1 MNGLKFIRTRCNIS
15 LNELA
20 DILDVS
26 RQQVSAW
33 ENGVKPIS
41 QKRLNQLSKYFGV
54 DEKYFLDISED
65 DKEFIV
71 SKALYRRQDNEKEIY
86 CFVKQGEMEDDFKY
100 RPFSYPNFEE
110 SLDEQMIR
118 AKKKNK
124 DTIEGIQEAMR
135 YFGKPDK
142 IIEEISAINR
152 GCKVYDALTKY
163 LRQMPKEAPGTIIL
177 YYNMVRNVLFSLL
190 IANGLMSKEELEKEN
205 EQLKKENAELREQL
219 VDYLDAK
226 EENAKL
232 WKYYELK
239 KENPSYDILPAG
251 VLRRDANDDFYSF
264 TLDKGSTDN
273 VEKND
278 PVITENGLIGWVSDV
293 ELTTCRVR
301 TILSPDTKASAID
314 KKTSDNGIISGNAEY
329 CDDNL
334 TCLTK
339 IAENNK
345 IKVGDIVVTSGT
357 GGVYPKNLIIGKVK
371 ELKFNSYDTTRYAVV
386 EPYEDIRTVTSAAII
401 TDFDGKGEV
410 KK

>member
-163 LRQMPKEAPGTIIL
+163 LRQMPNEDPGSIIL

-190 IANGLMSKEELEKEN
+190 IANGLMSKEELEKEFEHN
-205 EQLKKENAELREQL
+205 IGSKLYDDMEWIYEQADIFKKRYDYKVKLVEEQRIKFQ
-219 VDYLDAK
+219 K
-226 EENAKL
+226 EE
-232 WKYYELK
+232 
-239 KENPSYDILPAG
+239 
-251 VLRRDANDDFYSF
+251 
-264 TLDKGSTDN
+264 
-273 VEKND
+273 
-278 PVITENGLIGWVSDV
+278 
-293 ELTTCRVR
+293 
-301 TILSPDTKASAID
+301 
-314 KKTSDNGIISGNAEY
+314 
-329 CDDNL
+329 
-334 TCLTK
+334 
-339 IAENNK
+339 
-345 IKVGDIVVTSGT
+345 
-357 GGVYPKNLIIGKVK
+357 
-371 ELKFNSYDTTRYAVV
+371 
-386 EPYEDIRTVTSAAII
+386 
-401 TDFDGKGEV
+401 
-410 KK
+410 

>member
-135 YFGKPDK
+135 YFGKPD
-142 IIEEISAINR
+142 
-152 GCKVYDALTKY
+152 
-163 LRQMPKEAPGTIIL
+163 
-177 YYNMVRNVLFSLL
+177 NMVRNVLFSLL
-190 IANGLMSKEELEKEN
+190 IANGLMSKEELEKEFEHN
-205 EQLKKENAELREQL
+205 IGSKLYDDMEWIYEQADIFKKRYDYKVKLVEEQRIKFQ
-219 VDYLDAK
+219 K
-226 EENAKL
+226 EE
-232 WKYYELK
+232 
-239 KENPSYDILPAG
+239 
-251 VLRRDANDDFYSF
+251 
-264 TLDKGSTDN
+264 
-273 VEKND
+273 
-278 PVITENGLIGWVSDV
+278 
-293 ELTTCRVR
+293 
-301 TILSPDTKASAID
+301 
-314 KKTSDNGIISGNAEY
+314 
-329 CDDNL
+329 
-334 TCLTK
+334 
-339 IAENNK
+339 
-345 IKVGDIVVTSGT
+345 
-357 GGVYPKNLIIGKVK
+357 
-371 ELKFNSYDTTRYAVV
+371 
-386 EPYEDIRTVTSAAII
+386 
-401 TDFDGKGEV
+401 
-410 KK
+410 

>member
-163 LRQMPKEAPGTIIL
+163 LRQMPNKAPGTIIL
-177 YYNMVRNVLFSLL
+177 YYNMARNVLFSLL
-190 IANGLMSKEELEKEN
+190 IANGLMSQEELEKEFRYSIGSKLYDDM
-205 EQLKKENAELREQL
+205 EWIYEIADIFKKR
-219 VDYLDAK
+219 
-226 EENAKL
+226 
-232 WKYYELK
+232 
-239 KENPSYDILPAG
+239 YD
-251 VLRRDANDDFYSF
+251 D
-264 TLDKGSTDN
+264 
-273 VEKND
+273 
-278 PVITENGLIGWVSDV
+278 
-293 ELTTCRVR
+293 
-301 TILSPDTKASAID
+301 
-314 KKTSDNGIISGNAEY
+314 
-329 CDDNL
+329 
-334 TCLTK
+334 
-339 IAENNK
+339 
-345 IKVGDIVVTSGT
+345 
-357 GGVYPKNLIIGKVK
+357 KVK
-371 ELKFNSYDTTRYAVV
+371 LIEEIRSNLK
-386 EPYEDIRTVTSAAII
+386 
-401 TDFDGKGEV
+401 
-410 KK
+410 